1 MVPTSV
7 RVRMYQVGFG
17 DCFLLTFRYPGRTK
31 PRHVLI
37 DFGTTAAPSGS
48 PARLLGRIADDIRK
62 TVGKDPF
69 AVVATHRHRDHIAGF
84 DPGSNGKGPG
94 AIIAALKPQCVVQP
108 WTEQP
113 DLAVDAKAP
122 PGFKG
127 LAARQETLAS
137 LQAIAKHAVEEALP
151 TLQRSFQ
158 HTATAEQLA
167 FIGEDNV
174 SNAGAVRNLMQ
185 MGPNDYVYA
194 GKVTKLARFL
204 PGVKVTVLGPPTV
217 KQHASVRKERARDP
231 DEFWSLQGKAFGLDS
246 GSDSTARAALFPGHA
261 RATGGSAP
269 RWARWIIKSLR
280 SAHGDQLLELV
291 RSLDTAMNN
300 TSVILLFEF
309 GGHRFLFPGDA
320 QIENWEYALGQKKFT
335 DLLKNVTVYKVGHHG
350 SLNATPKTLWKEWYP
365 QGAKP
370 LAIDQRMTSF
380 MSTKAGKHGSVA
392 SGTEVPR
399 AKLVTALKK
408 WTRLHSTQELEEAL
422 YVDEIFKIQN

>member
-1 MVPTSV
+1 MVPASV

-17 DCFLLTFRYPGRTK
+17 DCFLLTFRYPGRAK

-37 DFGTTAAPSGS
+37 DFGTTSAPSGS
-48 PARLLGRIADDIRK
+48 PAKLLARVADDISR

-94 AIIAALKPQCVVQP
+94 AVIAALEPQFVVQP

-113 DLAVDAKAP
+113 DLAVDAQAP

-137 LQAIAKHAVEEALP
+137 LQAIARHAVEEALP
-151 TLQRSFQ
+151 RLQRSFR

-167 FIGEDNV
+167 FIGEDNI
-174 SNAGAVRNLMQ
+174 SNEGAVRNLMK
-185 MGPNDYVYA
+185 MAPNDYVYA
-194 GKVTKLARFL
+194 GKTTRLARFL
-204 PGVKVTVLGPPTV
+204 PGVRVTVLGPPTV
-217 KQHASVRKERARDP
+217 KQHAGVRKQRATDP
-231 DEFWSLQGKAFGLDS
+231 DEFWSLQGKALGIGGNR
-246 GSDSTARAALFPGHA
+246 GSTDMTLFPGCA
-261 RATGGSAP
+261 QTTGGGAP
-269 RWARWIIKSLR
+269 LWARWIIKSLR

-300 TSVILLFEF
+300 TSVVLLFEC

-335 DLLKNVTVYKVGHHG
+335 ELLRNVTVYKVGHHG
-350 SLNATPKTLWKEWYP
+350 SLNATPRTLWKEWYP
-365 QGAKP
+365 KGAKP
-370 LAIDQRMTSF
+370 LAPDQRMTSF

-399 AKLVTALKK
+399 TKLVSALKK
-408 WTRLHSTQELEEAL
+408 WTRLHSTQDLDEAL
-422 YVDEIFKIQN
+422 YVDETFEVRD

>member
-17 DCFLLTFRYPGRTK
+17 DCFLLTFRYAGRTK
-31 PRHVLI
+31 PRHVLV

-48 PARLLGRIADDIRK
+48 PSQLLGRIAEDIRE
-62 TVGKDPF
+62 TIGNAPF

-94 AIIAALKPQCVVQP
+94 AVIAALKPRFVVQP

-137 LQAIAKHAVEEALP
+137 LQAIARQAVDVALP
-151 TLQRSFQ
+151 RLQRSFQ
-158 HTATAEQLA
+158 RTATAEQLA
-167 FIGEDNV
+167 FIGEDNI
-174 SNAGAVRNLMQ
+174 SNDGAVRNLMR
-185 MGPNDYVYA
+185 MAPNDYVYA
-194 GKVTKLARFL
+194 GKPTKLARFL
-204 PGVKVTVLGPPTV
+204 PGVKVTVMGPPTV
-217 KQHASVRKERARDP
+217 KQHDSVRKERIRDP
-231 DEFWSLQGKAFGLDS
+231 DEFWSLQGKAFGLGVKS
-246 GSDSTARAALFPGHA
+246 GSTGDRALFPGHEQT
-261 RATGGSAP
+261 TGGSAP
-269 RWARWIIKSLR
+269 LWARWIIKSLR
-280 SAHGDQLLELV
+280 SAQGDQLLELV

-300 TSVILLFEF
+300 TSVILLFEC

-335 DLLKNVTVYKVGHHG
+335 GLLKNITVYKVGHHG
-350 SLNATPKTLWKEWYP
+350 SLNATPKTLWKQWYP

-370 LAIDQRMTSF
+370 LAVGKRMTSL

-399 AKLVTALKK
+399 TKLVTALKK
-408 WTRLHSTQELEEAL
+408 WTRLHSTQDLHGAL
-422 YVDEIFKIQN
+422 YVDEVFAIR

>member
-17 DCFLLTFRYPGRTK
+17 DCFLLTFRYPGRTR

-37 DFGTTAAPSGS
+37 DFGTTGAPSGS
-48 PARLLGRIADDIRK
+48 SKLLGTIAEDIRK

-84 DPGSNGKGPG
+84 DPGPDGKGPG
-94 AIIAALKPQCVVQP
+94 AIIAGLKPQWVVQP

-113 DLAVDAKAP
+113 DLAVDASAP

-127 LAARQETLAS
+127 LAARRETLAS
-137 LQAIAKHAVEEALP
+137 LQAIARHVVNVALP
-151 TLQRSFQ
+151 RLQRSFRQ
-158 HTATAEQLA
+158 TAIAEQLA
-167 FIGEDNV
+167 FIGEDNL
-174 SNAGAVRNLMQ
+174 SNDGAVRNLMQ
-185 MGPNDYVYA
+185 MAPNDYVYA
-194 GKVTKLARFL
+194 GKTTRLARFL

-217 KQHASVRKERARDP
+217 KQDAAVRNKRARDP
-231 DEFWSLQGKAFGLDS
+231 DEFWSLQGKAFGIGDKS
-246 GSDSTARAALFPGHA
+246 GATDDALFPHHPQSRGS
-261 RATGGSAP
+261 SAP
-269 RWARWIIKSLR
+269 LWARWVIKSLR

-291 RSLDTAMNN
+291 RSLDSAMNN

-335 DLLKNVTVYKVGHHG
+335 ELLKNVTVYKVGHHG

-365 QGAKP
+365 RGAKP
-370 LAIDQRMTSF
+370 LAMNQRMTSF

-399 AKLVTALKK
+399 SKLVTALEK
-408 WTRLHSTQELEEAL
+408 WTRLHSTQDLEDAL
-422 YVDEIFKIQN
+422 YVDEVFEAR

>member
-1 MVPTSV
+1 MAPASV
-7 RVRMYQVGFG
+7 RVRMYHVGFG
-17 DCFLLTFRYPGRTK
+17 DCFLLTFRYPGQTK

-48 PARLLGRIADDIRK
+48 PAKLLARIAEDIRK

-94 AIIAALKPQCVVQP
+94 AVIAALKPQFVVQP

-122 PGFKG
+122 SGFKG
-127 LAARQETLAS
+127 LAARQETLTS
-137 LQAIAKHAVEEALP
+137 LQAIARHAVEEALP
-151 TLQRSFQ
+151 KLQRSFR

-167 FIGEDNV
+167 FIGEDNI
-174 SNAGAVRNLMQ
+174 SNEGAVRNLMG
-185 MGPNDYVYA
+185 MAPNDYVYA
-194 GKVTKLARFL
+194 GKTTKLARFL

-217 KQHASVRKERARDP
+217 KQHAGVRKQRATDP
-231 DEFWSLQGKAFGLDS
+231 DEFWSLQGKALGVGGKA
-246 GSDSTARAALFPGHA
+246 GSIDMTLFPGFGQT
-261 RATGGSAP
+261 TGGGAP
-269 RWARWIIKSLR
+269 LWARWVIKSLR

-300 TSVILLFEF
+300 TSVVLLFEC

-335 DLLKNVTVYKVGHHG
+335 ELLRNVTVYKVGHHG
-350 SLNATPKTLWKEWYP
+350 SLNATPKTLWEEWYP
-365 QGAKP
+365 KGAKP
-370 LAIDQRMTSF
+370 LALDQRMTSF
-380 MSTKAGKHGSVA
+380 MSTKSGKHGSVA

-399 AKLVTALKK
+399 TKLVSALKK
-408 WTRLHSTQELEEAL
+408 WTRLHSTQDLEEAL
-422 YVDEIFKIQN
+422 YVDESFEVRG

>member
-1 MVPTSV
+1 MAPTSV

-17 DCFLLTFRYPGRTK
+17 DCFLLTFRYTGRTK
-31 PRHVLI
+31 PRHLLI
-37 DFGTTAAPSGS
+37 DFGTTAAPRGS
-48 PARLLGRIADDIRK
+48 PARLLGTIAEDISK

-113 DLAVDAKAP
+113 DLAVDAEAP

-127 LAARQETLAS
+127 LATRRETLAS
-137 LQAIAKHAVEEALP
+137 LQVIARHAVEVALP
-151 TLQRSFQ
+151 KLQRSFQ
-158 HTATAEQLA
+158 CTATAEQLA
-167 FIGEDNV
+167 FIGEDNL
-174 SNAGAVRNLMQ
+174 SNAGAVRNLMR

-194 GKVTKLARFL
+194 GKATKLSGFL

-217 KQHASVRKERARDP
+217 KQHAGVRKERAKDP
-231 DEFWSLQGKAFGLDS
+231 DEFWSLQGKAFGLGKS
-246 GSDSTARAALFPGHA
+246 SESTGSAALFRGHA
-261 RATGGSAP
+261 QATGGSAP
-269 RWARWIIKSLR
+269 PWARWIIKSLR

-335 DLLKNVTVYKVGHHG
+335 ATLKNVTVYKVGHHG

-365 QGAKP
+365 QEAKP
-370 LAIDQRMTSF
+370 LAMNQRMTSF

-399 AKLVTALKK
+399 TKLVTALKK
-408 WTRLHSTQELEEAL
+408 WTRLHSTQDLDEAL
-422 YVDEIFKIQN
+422 YVDEIFNVKG

>member
-17 DCFLLTFRYPGRTK
+17 DCFLLTFRYPGRAK

-48 PARLLGRIADDIRK
+48 SSSKLLARIAEDIRK

-84 DPGSNGKGPG
+84 DPGSHGKGPG
-94 AIIAALKPQCVVQP
+94 AVIAALKPRFVVQP

-137 LQAIAKHAVEEALP
+137 LQAIARHAVEVALP
-151 TLQRSFQ
+151 KLQRSFR

-167 FIGEDNV
+167 FIGEDNI
-174 SNAGAVRNLMQ
+174 SNDGAVRNLMR
-185 MGPNDYVYA
+185 MAPNDYVYA
-194 GKVTKLARFL
+194 GKTTRLGRFL

-217 KQHASVRKERARDP
+217 KQHADVRKERATDA
-231 DEFWSLQGKAFGLDS
+231 DEFWSLQGKALGLD
-246 GSDSTARAALFPGHA
+246 GSASTGDMALFPRHGHT
-261 RATGGSAP
+261 TGGSAP
-269 RWARWIIKSLR
+269 LWARWIIKSLR

-300 TSVILLFEF
+300 TSVILLFEC

-335 DLLKNVTVYKVGHHG
+335 DLLGNLTVYKVGHHG

-365 QGAKP
+365 PGAKP
-370 LAIDQRMTSF
+370 LAMNRRMTSF
-380 MSTKAGKHGSVA
+380 MSTKPGKHGSVA

-399 AKLVTALKK
+399 TKLVAALKK
-408 WTRLHSTQELEEAL
+408 WTRLHSTQDLEDAL
-422 YVDEIFKIQN
+422 YVDEVFAAQ

>member
-17 DCFLLTFRYPGRTK
+17 DCFLLTFRYQGRSK

-48 PARLLGRIADDIRK
+48 PAKLLARIAEDISK

-94 AIIAALKPQCVVQP
+94 AVIAALKPQFVVQP

-113 DLAVDAKAP
+113 DLAVDAQAP

-137 LQAIAKHAVEEALP
+137 LQAIARHAVEVALP
-151 TLQRSFQ
+151 NLQRSFQ
-158 HTATAEQLA
+158 HTATADQLA
-167 FIGEDNV
+167 FIGEDNI
-174 SNAGAVRNLMQ
+174 SNEGAVRNLME
-185 MGPNDYVYA
+185 MAPNDYVYA
-194 GKVTKLARFL
+194 GKTTRLARFL

-217 KQHASVRKERARDP
+217 KQHAGVRKERARDA
-231 DEFWSLQGKAFGLDS
+231 DEFWSLQGKALGVGDKS
-246 GSDSTARAALFPGHA
+246 GSTGNMALFPRHGQT
-261 RATGGSAP
+261 TGGSAP
-269 RWARWIIKSLR
+269 LWARWIIKSLR

-335 DLLKNVTVYKVGHHG
+335 ELLKNVTVYKVGHHG
-350 SLNATPKTLWKEWYP
+350 SLNATPKTLWKQWYP
-365 QGAKP
+365 QGGKP
-370 LAIDQRMTSF
+370 LAMNQRMTSF
-380 MSTKAGKHGSVA
+380 MSTKADKHGSVA

-399 AKLVTALKK
+399 TKLVTALKK
-408 WTRLHSTQELEEAL
+408 WTRLHSTQDLEEAL
-422 YVDEIFKIQN
+422 YVDEIFKVQD

>member
-1 MVPTSV
+1 MIPTSV

-17 DCFLLTFRYPGRTK
+17 DCFLLTFRYAAGTK
-31 PRHVLI
+31 SRHVLI

-48 PARLLGRIADDIRK
+48 PSKLLQRIAEDIRK
-62 TVGKDPF
+62 TVCNDPF

-84 DPGSNGKGPG
+84 DPDPDGKGPG
-94 AIIAALKPQCVVQP
+94 AIIAGLKPQLVVQP

-113 DLAVDAKAP
+113 DLAVDANAP

-137 LQAIAKHAVEEALP
+137 LQAIARHVVDVALP
-151 TLQRSFQ
+151 RLQRSFRY
-158 HTATAEQLA
+158 TATAEQLG
-167 FIGEDNV
+167 FIGEDNLP
-174 SNAGAVRNLMQ
+174 NEGAVRNLMR
-185 MGPNDYVYA
+185 MAPNDYVYA
-194 GKVTKLARFL
+194 GKTTRLARFL

-217 KQHASVRKERARDP
+217 KQHAAVRNKRARDP
-231 DEFWSLQGKAFGLDS
+231 DEFWSLQGKAFGIGDKS
-246 GSDSTARAALFPGHA
+246 GATVDTALFPHHPQSRGS
-261 RATGGSAP
+261 SAP
-269 RWARWIIKSLR
+269 LWARWVIKSLR

-291 RSLDTAMNN
+291 RSLDSAMNN

-335 DLLKNVTVYKVGHHG
+335 ELLKNVTVYKVGHHG

-365 QGAKP
+365 RGAKP
-370 LAIDQRMTSF
+370 LAMNQRMTSF

-399 AKLVTALKK
+399 SKLVTALEK
-408 WTRLHSTQELEEAL
+408 WTRLHSTQDLEDAL
-422 YVDEIFKIQN
+422 YVDEVFEAR

>member
-1 MVPTSV
+1 MVPTNV

-17 DCFLLTFRYPGRTK
+17 DCFLLTFRYAGRAK

-48 PARLLGRIADDIRK
+48 PAQLLGRIAEDIRK

-94 AIIAALKPQCVVQP
+94 AIIAALKPRFVVQP

-113 DLAVDAKAP
+113 DLAVDAKTP
-122 PGFKG
+122 PGFRG

-137 LQAIAKHAVEEALP
+137 LQAIAQQAVEVALP
-151 TLQRSFQ
+151 RLQRSFQ

-167 FIGEDNV
+167 FIGEDNI
-174 SNAGAVRNLMQ
+174 SNAGAVRNLMW

-194 GKVTKLARFL
+194 GKATKLARFL

-217 KQHASVRKERARDP
+217 KQHAGVRKERAKDP
-231 DEFWSLQGKAFGLDS
+231 DEFWSLQGKALGLGDES
-246 GSDSTARAALFPGHA
+246 GSAGNLTLFPRHGQT
-261 RATGGSAP
+261 TGGGAP
-269 RWARWIIKSLR
+269 LWARWIIKSLR

-300 TSVILLFEF
+300 TSVILLFEC

-370 LAIDQRMTSF
+370 LAMDRRMTSF

-399 AKLVTALKK
+399 TKLVTALKK
-408 WTRLHSTQELEEAL
+408 WTRLHSTQDLEDAL
-422 YVDEIFKIQN
+422 YVDEMFGVQD

>member
-1 MVPTSV
+1 MIPASV

-37 DFGTTAAPSGS
+37 DFGTTAAPGGS
-48 PARLLGRIADDIRK
+48 PSKLLGRIAEDIGK

-69 AVVATHRHRDHIAGF
+69 AVVATHRHCDHIAGF
-84 DPGSNGKGPG
+84 DPGKDGKGPG
-94 AIIAALKPQCVVQP
+94 AIIAGLKPQFVVQP

-122 PGFKG
+122 PGSRG
-127 LAARQETLAS
+127 LAARQETLKS
-137 LQAIAKHAVEEALP
+137 LQAIARHAVEVALP
-151 TLQRSFQ
+151 RLQRSFR

-167 FIGEDNV
+167 FIGEDNI
-174 SNAGAVRNLMQ
+174 SNPGAVRNLMR
-185 MGPNDYVYA
+185 MAPNDYVYA
-194 GKVTKLARFL
+194 GKTTRLSRFL

-217 KQHASVRKERARDP
+217 KQHASVRKKRATDP
-231 DEFWSLQGKAFGLDS
+231 DEFWSLQGKAFGLGDS
-246 GSDSTARAALFPGHA
+246 AGSTVNAALFPRHQQS
-261 RATGGSAP
+261 TGGRAP
-269 RWARWIIKSLR
+269 LWARWVIKSLR

-291 RSLDTAMNN
+291 RSLDSAMNN

-335 DLLKNVTVYKVGHHG
+335 DLLRNVTVYKVGHHG

-370 LAIDQRMTSF
+370 LAMNQRMTSF

-399 AKLVTALKK
+399 TKLVAALEK
-408 WTRLHSTQELEEAL
+408 WTRLHSTQNLEEAL
-422 YVDEIFKIQN
+422 YVDEVFGAR

>member
-1 MVPTSV
+1 MVPTRV

-17 DCFLLTFRYPGRTK
+17 DCFLLTFSYPGRTK

-48 PARLLGRIADDIRK
+48 PSRLLGRVAEDIRK
-62 TVGKDPF
+62 AVGKDPF

-94 AIIAALKPQCVVQP
+94 AVIAALKPQFVVQP

-137 LQAIAKHAVEEALP
+137 LEAIARHAVEVALP
-151 TLQRSFQ
+151 KLQRSFQ
-158 HTATAEQLA
+158 HTATAEQLV
-167 FIGEDNV
+167 FIGDDNI
-174 SNAGAVRNLMQ
+174 SNEGAVRNLMG
-185 MGPNDYVYA
+185 MAPNDYVYA
-194 GKVTKLARFL
+194 GKATRLARFL

-217 KQHASVRKERARDP
+217 KQHAGVRKARARDP
-231 DEFWSLQGKAFGLDS
+231 DEFWSLQGKALGLDDKS
-246 GSDSTARAALFPGHA
+246 GSTGHMALFADHEQT
-261 RATGGSAP
+261 TGGSAP
-269 RWARWIIKSLR
+269 LWARWIIKSLR

-291 RSLDTAMNN
+291 RSLDAAMNN
-300 TSVILLFEF
+300 TSVILLFECC
-309 GGHRFLFPGDA
+309 GHRFLFPGDA
-320 QIENWEYALGQKKFT
+320 QIENWEYALGQKKFIE
-335 DLLKNVTVYKVGHHG
+335 LLKNITVYKVGHHG
-350 SLNATPKTLWKEWYP
+350 SLNATPRTLWKKWYP

-370 LAIDQRMTSF
+370 LAMNRRMTSF

-399 AKLVTALKK
+399 TKLVTALKK
-408 WTRLHSTQELEEAL
+408 WTRLHSTEDLEEAL
-422 YVDEIFKIQN
+422 YVDEIFAVQD